1 MPDEEASK
9 FVLGVDLD
17 GVCADFIGGFRRIAA
32 EWLGVNESEL
42 TSAPSYDYPEWKMD
56 SAGGWLDAYHYA
68 ITRREIFRTL
78 SPIPG
83 ASVSLRRLWTAERVR
98 IRIITH
104 RLFFEFFHAEAIK
117 QTIEWLDR
125 HAFPY
130 WDICFMRDK
139 AAVGADLYIEDSPTN
154 VEALRAAGKRVI
166 CYGNSTNEH
175 IPAPRAKDWRE
186 IETMVLQ
193 EFKDWEKGPQ
203 PTLPG
208 S

>member
-1 MPDEEASK
+1 
-9 FVLGVDLD
+9 
-17 GVCADFIGGFRRIAA
+17 
-32 EWLGVNESEL
+32 
-42 TSAPSYDYPEWKMD
+42 MD

-83 ASVSLRRLWTAERVR
+83 ASVTLRRLWTAERVR

-130 WDICFMRDK
+130 WDICFMREK
-139 AAVGADLYIEDSPTN
+139 AAVGADLYIGDSPTN

-175 IPAPRAKDWRE
+175 ILAPRAKDWRE
-186 IETMVLQ
+186 VETMVLQ
-193 EFKDWEKGPQ
+193 EFEDWEKGPQ

-208 S
+208 SSIHALRALREGQSRILQDSILQRAVFSRRLEPSRSAATRSSVRVDREELPGS